1 MLSSAVHAA
10 PRRTFAEHL
19 FAPPPHPAPALSP
32 GHTCLRPRSVERI
45 HTVLPG
51 QTRCPGPKVT
61 APQFPMGPEAPIPPG
76 QRGKAG
82 LTLDE
87 PN

>member
-32 GHTCLRPRSVERI
+32 GHTLPAAQKCGEDTHCASRPN
-45 HTVLPG
+45 TVS
-51 QTRCPGPKVT
+51 R
-61 APQFPMGPEAPIPPG
+61 PESHCSSISDG
-76 QRGKAG
+76 S
-82 LTLDE
+82 
-87 PN
+87 